1 MIAHHSKCTALPHQR
16 NSQHRTRTMSRK
28 RNEWLEADLSEEED
42 QHNSDQEE
50 SRGQSLAKRSNKR
63 RKVDSDQESDDEGQH
78 SEQGVEEEQDA
89 TTVEQLGPDMLGDTS
104 RKKQK
109 KSKVERKLDKVRDAA
124 SRSGVI
130 YISRVPPF
138 MKPHTLK
145 NLLLPHA
152 PSGIGRIF
160 LTPEDH
166 DQRQNRIRGGGNK
179 KRSFTDGWVELVSK
193 KEAKIIAA
201 TLNARTIGG
210 KKGGY
215 YVDDLWNLK
224 YLKGFKW
231 RHLTEQIANENAER
245 SARMRAEGSSSRRE
259 MNEFLKNV
267 DYSKIEATR
276 QQKREKAG
284 SASKAAPQK
293 ASYDSSKSFRQNKP
307 VAPKDQI
314 RDHAPTDDVKRVLSK
329 IF

>member
-1 MIAHHSKCTALPHQR
+1 
-16 NSQHRTRTMSRK
+16 MSRK

-63 RKVDSDQESDDEGQH
+63 RKVDSDQDSDDEGQH
-78 SEQGVEEEQDA
+78 SEQGLAEEQDT
-89 TTVEQLGPDMLGDTS
+89 TTVEHLELNTLVDAP
-104 RKKQK
+104 RKRQK

-284 SASKAAPQK
+284 SASKIVPQNT
-293 ASYDSSKSFRQNKP
+293 SYDSSKSFRQNKP

-314 RDHAPTDDVKRVLSK
+314 TDHTPTDDVKRVLSK